1 MISVITAIILTG
13 FVGYAAAWYS
23 GNIEG
28 SFALLLFLATAVSGV
43 YWLAEQLIFLPRRRA
58 AVLHMD
64 AQQASRLEE
73 LKRQGIT
80 AKEDDSAFLKAREEL
95 YKQPWWLDWT
105 AGLFPVIAAVFVLRS
120 FLFEPFKIPSG
131 SMIPTLHVGDLILV
145 NKFHYGIRLPVINY
159 KLTEGTA
166 VNRGDVM
173 VFRYPPKPSLDYIKR
188 VVGVPGDKIAYLNKV
203 LTING
208 QPVSKVA
215 IPEFFDADNMRYSK
229 QFEEDMPIGS
239 SPAEM
244 STQQKHRLLN
254 DERTPNFVSGIDDFP
269 FKENCTYSVEGL
281 ECTVPAG
288 HYFMMGDNRDNS
300 LDSRYWG
307 FVPDKN
313 IVGKAFFVWMNF
325 SNPSRIGSFN

>member
-1 MISVITAIILTG
+1 MPTLTAIILSG
-13 FVGYAAAWYS
+13 FVAYAIGWYS
-23 GNIEG
+23 GRIEG
-28 SFALLLFLATAVSGV
+28 SFALLLFLASAVSGV
-43 YWLAEQLIFLPRRRA
+43 YWLAEQWFYLPRRRA
-58 AVLHMD
+58 AVLQLD
-64 AQQASRLEE
+64 AQHAKRIVD
-73 LKRQGIT
+73 LKAQGIT
-80 AKEDDSAFLKAREEL
+80 VADNEAEFHRSREEIL
-95 YKQPWWLDWT
+95 RQPWWMDWT
-105 AGLFPVIAAVFVLRS
+105 AGLFPVIAAVFFLRS

-145 NKFHYGIRLPVINY
+145 NKFHYGIRLPVINHQ
-159 KLTEGTA
+159 LTSGTP
-166 VNRGDVM
+166 VKRGDVM

-188 VVGVPGDKIAYLNKV
+188 VVGVPGDKIAYLNKR

-208 QPVSKVA
+208 QPVSKVS

-229 QFEEDMPIGS
+229 QFEENLPIGS
-239 SPAEM
+239 TPADM
-244 STQQKHRLLN
+244 STRRIIRLLN
-254 DERTPNFVSGIDDFP
+254 EEAAPNFVSGIEDFAY
-269 FKENCTYSVEGL
+269 KENCTYSVEGL

-325 SNPSRIGSFN
+325 SNPSRIGSFD

>member
-1 MISVITAIILTG
+1 MPTFTAIVLTC
-13 FVGYAAAWYS
+13 FVAYATGWYS
-23 GNIEG
+23 GKIEG
-28 SFALLLFLATAVSGV
+28 SFALLLLMATVVSGT
-43 YWLAEQLIFLPRRRA
+43 YWMAEQFFYLPRRRA
-58 AVLHMD
+58 AALQLDEQH
-64 AQQASRLEE
+64 AKRLQD
-73 LKRQGIT
+73 LKQQGIT
-80 AKEDDSAFLKAREEL
+80 VQDDDASYIKARDEI
-95 YKQPWWLDWT
+95 YRQPWWMDWT
-105 AGLFPVIAAVFVLRS
+105 AGLFPVIAAVFFLRS

-159 KLTEGTA
+159 QVTKGTP

-173 VFRYPPKPSLDYIKR
+173 VFRFPPKPSLDYIKR

-203 LTING
+203 LTLNG
-208 QPVSKVA
+208 QPVSKVN
-215 IPEFFDADNMRYSK
+215 IPEFFDADNMRYSL

-239 SPAEM
+239 SSSEM
-244 STQQKHRLLN
+244 STLRKHRLLN
-254 DERTPNFVSGIDDFP
+254 DDKAPNFVSGIEDFP
-269 FKENCTYSVEGL
+269 FKENCIYSIEGL

-307 FVPDKN
+307 FVPDQN

-325 SNPSRIGSFN
+325 SNPSRVGSFD